1 LRNALAH
8 RRPTGE
14 RLRYLGVEV
23 EAGKA
28 SGSTT
33 STLTRLEPVR
43 SA

>member
-1 LRNALAH
+1 LRAALAH

-23 EAGKA
+23 EAGQIGD
-28 SGSTT
+28 STSSPGS
-33 STLTRLEPVR
+33 LEPAR